1 LIDELSSI
9 ESFFF
14 ETNTEKFSLRRVK
27 KKICRQTPAGPPLT
41 GTGRN
46 ERRRGGE
53 VIKWFLYL

>member
-46 ERRRGGE
+46 ERRRGSH
-53 VIKWFLYL
+53 